1 MPKQSPDEEFRD
13 DWKKFVGSF
22 LPRKFQRYD
31 WNDTRDGPGDLAK
44 DVVNAIEKGDPFE
57 FIDKLTDNALD
68 YVSEQEYQAYK
79 ECLKEFSQEWENPEE
94 VLDEMENYSYFQDDF
109 NEIYE
114 EREENNWWSLVSGL
128 RLFVWNAENQVSLGW
143 IEEAQDA
150 ETEIAENEEL
160 RDFLFLAGLT
170 ESEQWELIA
179 NGFDYDVQGMI
190 GVITDA
196 GDLLKAM
203 IAPGE
208 GYNMVGRG
216 DEPLVAFHNGLVGSG
231 YYLPA
236 PDAKVGLNPAK
247 KMVVDFGSYS
257 LGDVYGAVDWTWH

>member
-44 DVVNAIEKGDPFE
+44 DVVNAIEKGDPHE
-57 FIDKLTDNALD
+57 FIDRLYDQNID
-68 YVSEQEYQAYK
+68 YFSEQEYQAYK
-79 ECLKEFSQEWENPEE
+79 ECQKEFAQEWENPDDI
-94 VLDEMENYSYFQDDF
+94 LDGMENYSYFQDDF

-114 EREENNWWSLVSGL
+114 EREENNWWALVSGL
-128 RLFVWNAENQVSLGW
+128 RLFVWNVDNQVSLGW

-150 ETEIAENEEL
+150 ETELVENEDL
-160 RDFLFLAGLT
+160 RNFLNLSGLT
-170 ESEQWELIA
+170 ESQKWEIIA

-196 GDLLKAM
+196 SDLLKAM
-203 IAPGE
+203 IGE
-208 GYNMVGRG
+208 PYTQSSRN
-216 DEPLVAFHNGLVGSG
+216 DEGIVAFHNGLVGSG
-231 YYLPA
+231 YYLPT
-236 PDAKVGLNPAK
+236 DNPQVHLDPKK

-257 LGDVYGAVDWTWH
+257 LGDVYGAADWTWR

>member
-22 LPRKFQRYD
+22 LPKKFQRYD

-44 DVVNAIEKGDPFE
+44 NVVNAIEKGDPYE
-57 FIDKLTDNALD
+57 FIDKLNEQNID
-68 YVSEQEYQAYK
+68 YFSDQEYQAYK

-94 VLDEMENYSYFQDDF
+94 VMDEMENYSYFQDDF

-114 EREENNWWSLVSGL
+114 EREEDNWWALVSGL
-128 RLFVWNAENQVSLGW
+128 RLFVWNAENQVGLGW
-143 IEEAQDA
+143 VEEEQDA
-150 ETEIAENEEL
+150 ETELAENEDL
-160 RDFLFLAGLT
+160 RNFLALSGL
-170 ESEQWELIA
+170 SEGQKWELIA

-196 GDLLKAM
+196 SDLLRAM
-203 IAPGE
+203 IGE
-208 GYNMVGRG
+208 SYTQSSRN
-216 DEPLVAFHNGLVGSG
+216 DEGIVAFHNGLVGSG
-231 YYLPA
+231 YYLSTDNP
-236 PDAKVGLNPAK
+236 KVWLDPKK

-257 LGDVYGAVDWTWH
+257 LGDVYGAADWTWR